1 MLQGAPVALPPGA
14 PHVIVVGNEKG
25 GVGKTTIAM
34 HLAVG
39 LLKLCQRVSTIDLD
53 STQRSLTRYI
63 ENRRIRANYRR
74 IELKVPAHRYV
85 SRVQSPRPVENE
97 ADELAALET
106 AISSF
111 DRSTDFL
118 VIDTPSNDTY
128 LMRLAHL
135 MADTVLTPLPDSFL
149 DFGMLA
155 SIDPITQEVTG
166 TGPYAAM
173 MLRSPPPAPASW
185 RGSRRLGD
193 CPQPLLFELVAGPE
207 PGQAGNETGIQ
218 GYRGLRGANCISPI
232 LPFGL
237 DGFRSAGRNHVGGPP

>member
-1 MLQGAPVALPPGA
+1 
-14 PHVIVVGNEKG
+14 
-25 GVGKTTIAM
+25 
-34 HLAVG
+34 
-39 LLKLCQRVSTIDLD
+39 
-53 STQRSLTRYI
+53 
-63 ENRRIRANYRR
+63 
-74 IELKVPAHRYV
+74 
-85 SRVQSPRPVENE
+85 
-97 ADELAALET
+97 
-106 AISSF
+106 
-111 DRSTDFL
+111 
-118 VIDTPSNDTY
+118 
-128 LMRLAHL
+128 MRLAHL